1 MPARGKGGRRVPLGG
16 VPRSG
21 DCGEASE
28 PIGDYTEQLALQIW
42 GLLKNSEEWQNHG
55 GGPVAAKKRRTELE
69 PDISFEE
76 DVFMQ
81 KIENAMANACQG
93 FIMPGGTSSSAGDI
107 QSLRTEVKE
116 DIAGVQTQDT

>member
-1 MPARGKGGRRVPLGG
+1 MVFHVQGTVGKP
-16 VPRSG
+16 PSQ
-21 DCGEASE
+21 SE
-28 PIGDYTEQLALQIW
+28 FYTEQLALQIW